1 MSAGSSAGKRGQ
13 GEILGLAVVVVLVIV
28 GFMLA
33 LRFWLNEPKDDTT
46 TVVIDRQLSSSM
58 IATLLNTNL
67 DCKDVT
73 LSEVFQDCAQQG
85 STFEYCSDPGNPR
98 RRACDEAEHVTG
110 IILERTLKRWDRGYL
125 LSVRTASEEKFNHSN
140 LGCGIGLS
148 DAEKEKFPI
157 PTKSG
162 TIYLELT
169 VCAR

>member
-1 MSAGSSAGKRGQ
+1 MSGSSQKRRKGQ
-13 GEILGLAVVVVLVIV
+13 GEILGLAVVVVLVLV

-33 LRFWLNEPKDDTT
+33 LRFWLNAPEDNEGD
-46 TVVIDRQLSSSM
+46 VVIDRQLSSSM

-73 LSEVFQDCAQQG
+73 LSEVIQDCAQKG
-85 STFEYCSDPGNPR
+85 STFEYCGNPR
-98 RRACDEAEHVTG
+98 RGACDEAEYVTG
-110 IILERTLKRWDRGYL
+110 VILERTLKKWDRGYL

-148 DAEKEKFPI
+148 DAEKERFPI